1 MLHARI
7 EDGRVIELFET
18 DGNIA
23 EMFHPSLVWV
33 EVPDGFEVAQGW
45 VYLEGE
51 FSAPLPVMPT
61 ESELKT
67 AALTERN
74 LLLAAANDATAG
86 MADAYIAGLLNEDET
101 ERFKFF
107 AAYKLALNKIDQQ
120 PGFPSTVIWPELPVY

>member
-1 MLHARI
+1 MLYARI

-33 EVPDGFEVAQGW
+33 EVPHGFEVAQGW

-61 ESELKT
+61 ESELRT

-86 MADAYIAGLLNEDET
+86 MADAYIAGLLNEAEI
-101 ERFKFF
+101 ERFKLF

-120 PGFPSTVIWPELPVY
+120 SGFPSAVIWPELPVY